1 MSVAFDAASAAHTG
15 TNSST
20 GNFSWTHTPVGT
32 PRGVLVLITLN
43 AEAIDEISGVTYGG
57 VAMTEITDSPLLH
70 ATGSEDGTLFGY
82 FLGAGIPTGPQTVA
96 VTVSGS
102 TRAKTAEAITV
113 TAARDTV
120 IDDTGTFE
128 SGSSA
133 TAQVTLTTTADA
145 VCVAAVHSGS
155 LTSGINEDGNTT
167 ELRLSTFTGTFSFA
181 YGRRTTSGAGSFT
194 LGWTSGADEQAVLA
208 AAIVE
213 GQPSGSATASAK
225 PQATATGQKDA
236 SGAASASAKPQ
247 ATASGFGPTETHSGS
262 AAVTGTA
269 RVTATGVADV
279 PATFTT
285 NKSAMML

>member
-1 MSVAFDAASAAHTG
+1 MAIAFDAASAAHSG
-15 TNSST
+15 TSSST

-57 VAMTEITDSPLLH
+57 VAMAEITDSPLLH
-70 ATGSEDGTLFGY
+70 ATGAEDGALFGY
-82 FLGAGIPTGPQTVA
+82 FLGSGIPPGAQTVA

-128 SGSSA
+128 SGGSA
-133 TAQVTLTTTADA
+133 TAQVTLATTADA
-145 VCVAAVHSGS
+145 VCAAAAHSGA
-155 LTSGINEDGNTT
+155 LTSGLNEDGNTT
-167 ELRLSTFTGTFSFA
+167 EIRLTTFTGSFSLA
-181 YGRRTTSGAGSFT
+181 YGRRTTSGPGSFT
-194 LGWTSGADEQAVLA
+194 LGWTSGSDEQAVLA

-213 GQPSGSATASAK
+213 AQPSGSAASSAK
-225 PQATATGQKDA
+225 PQATATGEKNA
-236 SGAASASAKPQ
+236 SGSASASAKPQ
-247 ATASGFGPTETHSGS
+247 VNASGFGPVESHSGS
-262 AAVTGTA
+262 GAVTGTA
-269 RVTATGVADV
+269 RVTASGAAAV
-279 PATFTT
+279 TFAT